1 MFLLWCGLTIL
12 WSEFRFV
19 SLKRFSQVIIAVV
32 IIITFLVHYQSPVP
46 AFRILQRLI
55 GIYLVLCA
63 LAIALVPAAT
73 DTEGYWRG
81 LTHGKNSLGQISL
94 IGLLLWANGLRNAPA
109 ARRLVIFGVM
119 GLAGLLL
126 LGSRSMTALLAAI
139 FIGTIALVKWL
150 ARRLVTV
157 GMGRTFVAWVLVW
170 ALAVI
175 LVVYLE
181 PGVVDDL
188 FNLLGKDATFTD
200 RTSLWEVLIDEAKQ
214 HWLFG
219 CGFDGFWVVEHKT
232 VLQMYATDFVWLPN
246 EAHNGY
252 LDLWNEIG
260 VVGLGL
266 FIGLV
271 LRYFRYA
278 RYYAQAYD
286 GRWLFLGVLM
296 INLMEST
303 LFRLNSVAGILFA
316 FAYLSVTIERMLT
329 HEQGRERH
337 PETDVYIY
345 KDKSLGKIEIPDS

>member
-1 MFLLWCGLTIL
+1 
-12 WSEFRFV
+12 
-19 SLKRFSQVIIAVV
+19 
-32 IIITFLVHYQSPVP
+32 
-46 AFRILQRLI
+46 
-55 GIYLVLCA
+55 
-63 LAIALVPAAT
+63 
-73 DTEGYWRG
+73 
-81 LTHGKNSLGQISL
+81 
-94 IGLLLWANGLRNAPA
+94 
-109 ARRLVIFGVM
+109 
-119 GLAGLLL
+119 
-126 LGSRSMTALLAAI
+126 
-139 FIGTIALVKWL
+139 
-150 ARRLVTV
+150 
-157 GMGRTFVAWVLVW
+157 
-170 ALAVI
+170 VI

-219 CGFDGFWVVEHKT
+219 CGFDGFWVVEQKT

-252 LDLWNEIG
+252 LDMWNEIG

-303 LFRLNSVAGILFA
+303 LLRLNSVAGILFA
-316 FAYLSVTIERMLT
+316 LVYLSVTMERMLT
-329 HEQGRERH
+329 QEQGWE
-337 PETDVYIY
+337 
-345 KDKSLGKIEIPDS
+345 GIPRQ